1 MDAVEIVRSPA
12 ANLPID
18 DAVTDRRSLSLG
30 TQSKKIAMPTPKF
43 AISYVERVNE
53 YLLTRNAWES

>member
-1 MDAVEIVRSPA
+1 LA
-12 ANLPID
+12 ID

>member
-18 DAVTDRRSLSLG
+18 DAVTDRRRGKTHYVIIFLIHSLP
-30 TQSKKIAMPTPKF
+30 KKQK
-43 AISYVERVNE
+43 YE
-53 YLLTRNAWES
+53 WEPGGW